1 MLLPLIYHKFWRASK
16 SNIKKSSI
24 NLFQFISID
33 GKEANESPNAAK
45 IIADGIHAFELA
57 QEKRNAENAGRQDP
71 EVTFH
76 NAYSFLCVLT
86 QLAKGFV
93 VQFPQFVK
101 KTVDGASNGFADGL
115 KQGGLAK
122 GITSALKESTK
133 GLQNGALTAFA
144 NIERDTM
151 RL

>member
-1 MLLPLIYHKFWRASK
+1 M
-16 SNIKKSSI
+16 
-24 NLFQFISID
+24 
-33 GKEANESPNAAK
+33 
-45 IIADGIHAFELA
+45 
-57 QEKRNAENAGRQDP
+57 
-71 EVTFH
+71 
-76 NAYSFLCVLT
+76 T
-86 QLAKGFV
+86 QLAKGCV